1 MAYTKSIIFT
11 FSTFWKTTNSVQLS
25 ICVKNVFSA
34 RKNFMPVGLVAHIPN
49 QNIIGGIENVM
60 KRNGKFNN
68 AKTGAQMPFFCGDN
82 IDDEFTKVLL
92 NQRQFSFRNFQT
104 VYGRSNCI

>member
-49 QNIIGGIENVM
+49 QDIIGGIEHVM
-60 KRNGKFNN
+60 KRNRKFNT

-82 IDDEFTKVLL
+82 IDDEFTKFLRQL
-92 NQRQFSFRNFQT
+92 RQFSLRNFPK
-104 VYGRSNCI
+104 V